1 MRTTHQSQKGFTL
14 VELAIVMTIIGLL
27 IGGILKGQELLANA
41 RLTAT
46 IAQVRSYESAV
57 TTFRDTYSSV
67 PGDMLNAQARLA
79 GCTAVCNPPTAHG
92 GNNVVGLINWT
103 MAGLWPMQ
111 AIPINNPNTVP
122 QTETLL
128 FWKHLVHADL
138 ISGVMPVSS
147 GFVASEWGV
156 THPMARLGGGFV
168 VGYADG
174 ANPPA
179 GSVGGNNPAGMIL
192 AIVTNPNDDLDATG
206 GSKPMTAGRAAQ
218 IDRKMDDG
226 RPTTG
231 AVQPFGLTAS
241 CFTDAATQS
250 YAEDTTGN
258 DCGIMFRI
266 QG

>member
-1 MRTTHQSQKGFTL
+1 MLRQQGGFTL

-27 IGGILKGQELLANA
+27 IGGILKGQELMMNA

-57 TTFRDTYSSV
+57 TTFRDTYSSI
-67 PGDMLNAQARLA
+67 PGDMRNAQARLQ
-79 GCTAVCNPPTAHG
+79 GCTAVCNPPTAHA

-138 ISGVMPVSS
+138 ISGVAPVSN

-156 THPMARLGGGFV
+156 THPTARIGGGFV

-179 GSVGGNNPAGMIL
+179 GGVAGSNPSGMML
-192 AIVTNPNDDLDATG
+192 AIITQPNDDLDDVAGT
-206 GSKPMTAGRAAQ
+206 KPMTAGRVAQ

-231 AVQPFGLTAS
+231 SVQAFGATAS
-241 CFTDAATQS
+241 CITDAVARA
-250 YAEDTTGN
+250 YAESTTGN
-258 DCGIMFRI
+258 DCGVIFRI